1 MPEQTKEPTQDLRG
15 RFSCKPRCCEWCN
28 GRGFKLMPLNRLY
41 VKTSDMG
48 EFFWWVHENCGK
60 MIVEDER
67 VLAWWNYGPYPL
79 QLETT

>member
-1 MPEQTKEPTQDLRG
+1 
-15 RFSCKPRCCEWCN
+15 
-28 GRGFKLMPLNRLY
+28 MPLNRLY

-60 MIVEDER
+60 MIVEDETIS
-67 VLAWWNYGPYPL
+67 AWWNYGPYPL